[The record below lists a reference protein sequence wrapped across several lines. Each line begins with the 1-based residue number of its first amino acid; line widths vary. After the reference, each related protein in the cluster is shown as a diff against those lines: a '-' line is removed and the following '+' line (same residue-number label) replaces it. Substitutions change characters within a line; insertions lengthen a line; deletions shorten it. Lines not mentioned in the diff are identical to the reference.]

1 MEACLDEIRT
11 WMAVNLLKLNETKT
25 EYILIGSKFNMPDLT
40 SINTITIGNDII
52 NAVDSVRN
60 IGAVI
65 DGRLTMIPHLNNIIK
80 TCYQH
85 LRSIGQIRKY
95 LTTAATISLI
105 HAFITSKL
113 DNLNSLLYGL
123 LDVQIEKLQLIQNQA
138 ARLIFQKKKYDSVSP
153 LLLQL
158 HWLPVKFRLD
168 YKILLLTFKCLHN
181 LAPVYLSELLESYIP
196 ARTLRSA
203 EKYLLKEPAFRTET
217 YGKRA
222 FSNIAPRLWNNLPL
236 HVKFL
241 TL

>member
-1 MEACLDEIRT
+1 
-11 WMAVNLLKLNETKT
+11 
-25 EYILIGSKFNMPDLT
+25 MPNLT
-40 SINTITIGNDII
+40 SIGSISIGNDTVS
-52 NAVDSVRN
+52 AVDSVRN

-65 DGRLTMIPHLNNIIK
+65 DEKLTMIPHLNNITK

-95 LTTAATISLI
+95 LTAAATTTLI

-123 LDVQIEKLQLIQNQA
+123 PDAQIDKLQLIQNQA
-138 ARLIFQKKKYDSVSP
+138 ARLIFRKKKYDSVSP
-153 LLLQL
+153 LLVEL
-158 HWLPVKFRLD
+158 HWLPVEFRLD
-168 YKILLLTFKCLHN
+168 YKMLLLTYKCLHN

-196 ARTLRSA
+196 ARPLRSS
-203 EKYLLKEPAFRTET
+203 EKDLLKEPPFRTES

-236 HVKFL
+236 NIKLCDSIEKFKTAL
-241 TL
+241 KTHLFKKAYPNA